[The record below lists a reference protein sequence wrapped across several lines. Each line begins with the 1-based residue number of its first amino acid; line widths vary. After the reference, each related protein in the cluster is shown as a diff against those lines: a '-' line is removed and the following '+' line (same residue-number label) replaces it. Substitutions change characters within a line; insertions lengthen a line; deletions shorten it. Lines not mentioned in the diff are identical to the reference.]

1 MEIKIYRYVFFILCI
16 GAFSGISANDEIN
29 IASKKLIS
37 VNTENKIFDKN
48 LSTKDPLKD
57 VLIDFNKIVYRS
69 NNANFEKNIEKVNF
83 NSSKVELRNELIL
96 NKNEYFLIQTKDNQK
111 LIYDG
116 SLLIK
121 FIDIPNFQDYAAMN
135 DLIFIKDLSD
145 INTAIFKVY
154 NFLDLKIIIDNL
166 KSDSDVKSIELNT
179 INPNLKP
186 K

>member
-16 GAFSGISANDEIN
+16 GASSGIYANDEIN
-29 IASKKLIS
+29 ISSKKLIS

-69 NNANFEKNIEKVNF
+69 NNTNFEKNIEKVSF

-135 DLIFIKDLSD
+135 DLIFIKDLSN

-166 KSDSDVKSIELNT
+166 KLDSDVKSIELNT

>member
-16 GAFSGISANDEIN
+16 GASSGIYANDEIN
-29 IASKKLIS
+29 ISSKKLIS
-37 VNTENKIFDKN
+37 VNTENQIFDKN

-69 NNANFEKNIEKVNF
+69 NNTNFEKNIEKVSF

-135 DLIFIKDLSD
+135 DLIFIKDLSN

-166 KSDSDVKSIELNT
+166 KLDSDVKSIELNT

>member
-1 MEIKIYRYVFFILCI
+1 
-16 GAFSGISANDEIN
+16 
-29 IASKKLIS
+29 
-37 VNTENKIFDKN
+37 
-48 LSTKDPLKD
+48 
-57 VLIDFNKIVYRS
+57 
-69 NNANFEKNIEKVNF
+69 
-83 NSSKVELRNELIL
+83 L